1 MRLHTLGQKLP
12 EHETAPPGQ
21 AAEARRDPH
30 VHYELIVNGQPRD
43 PEKFIEFARLVPI
56 AEK

>member
-1 MRLHTLGQKLP
+1 
-12 EHETAPPGQ
+12 
-21 AAEARRDPH
+21 
-30 VHYELIVNGQPRD
+30 VHYEVIVNGQPRD